1 MYCIFY
7 PWFIKLARLLV
18 FCLISLSICQQIKA
32 DAVLAW
38 KIAAPSVVSIAPTW
52 PGYDNPGFGAP
63 PGTAPE
69 GTGVILSKYGHILTA
84 SHVISKAIKITVR
97 DISGKEFEAKVLF
110 DDPKTDLAIIKAKIM
125 TRPIEL
131 ADNLPEIGS
140 DTCLISN
147 SFGLNLSITCG
158 IVSAVNRR
166 NVGFNQIEDFIQT
179 DAASNPGSSG
189 GALIDLNGALIGMMS
204 GIFTKNTDTNAGV
217 NFAISTDLIKKTI
230 PSVQD

>member
-1 MYCIFY
+1 MVKF
-7 PWFIKLARLLV
+7 LV
-18 FCLISLSICQQIKA
+18 ILSINVFFFQQLNA
-32 DAVLAW
+32 DAVTAW
-38 KIAAPSVVSIAPTW
+38 KIASPSVVSVAPTW
-52 PGYDNPGFGAP
+52 PGYQNPGFGAP

-69 GTGVILSKYGHILTA
+69 GTGVILSKEGHILTA
-84 SHVISKAIKITVR
+84 SHVISKAIKIKVR

-110 DDPKTDLAIIKAKIM
+110 DDPITDLAVIKVKIM
-125 TRPIEL
+125 TKPIVL
-131 ADNLPEIGS
+131 ANKTPEIGS
-140 DTCLISN
+140 KTCLISN

-166 NVGFNQIEDFIQT
+166 NVGFNQVEDFIQT

-189 GALIDLNGALIGMMS
+189 GALIDLNGVLIGMMS

-230 PSVQD
+230 PSVKN